1 MPVRLLHSVGSV
13 PDGVGT
19 QPFTHRCAA
28 SCASPRAIKGVHV
41 DRWLS
46 ALLALSHGSPQV
58 FHPIPV
64 LFSFC
69 LLLSLGAVCEPSSSS
84 LSSSSR
90 VCLSVL
96 WAGTRHVSASRLRL
110 LPVFRFFVMNCVPLM
125 SAFAFFTVTPFLPFG
140 FHLLPLFRDFAPV
153 CHRLPLLLFLAFLLP
168 ICAFC
173 GVRCVWLF
181 VTSPLVTA
189 MPLVPAELHRPFA
202 VPYPPAAYKSSLA
215 PCPCALQGC

>member
-1 MPVRLLHSVGSV
+1 MAS
-13 PDGVGT
+13 
-19 QPFTHRCAA
+19 RCLRCPTAILRFFILYRVCLVFV
-28 SCASPRAIKGVHV
+28 SCYLWA
-41 DRWLS
+41 
-46 ALLALSHGSPQV
+46 
-58 FHPIPV
+58 
-64 LFSFC
+64 
-69 LLLSLGAVCEPSSSS
+69 LGAVRELPSWS
-84 LSSSSR
+84 LTSSSR
-90 VCLSVL
+90 VRLSVL